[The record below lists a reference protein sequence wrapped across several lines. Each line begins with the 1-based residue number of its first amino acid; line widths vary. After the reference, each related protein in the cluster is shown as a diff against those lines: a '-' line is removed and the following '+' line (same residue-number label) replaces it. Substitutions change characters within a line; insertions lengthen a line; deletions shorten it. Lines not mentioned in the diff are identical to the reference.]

1 MNKKGAIELSI
12 GTIVIIV
19 LALIML
25 ILGIVFVRSIMCAGI
40 QVSEDLGSGVKNQVR
55 NLFGGDKL
63 GVKCVGESGQ
73 EIKYGT
79 GGRRQVV
86 CIIKTDEQT
95 EYQLRV
101 KEVKSLSGVNTA
113 TAEKW
118 IIDQDWKG
126 KVSPGGNG
134 AEATVLLLN
143 IPKDAPTTSLKLT
156 IEAKNTNTDSVTS
169 HTLYIDI
176 VPVGFFRTTLC

>member
-19 LALIML
+19 LALVML

-40 QVSEDLGSGVKNQVR
+40 QVSEDLGAGVKNQVR

-79 GGRRQVV
+79 GGKRQVI
-86 CIIKTDEQT
+86 CIIKTDEQA
-95 EYQLRV
+95 EYNIKV
-101 KEVKSLSGVNTA
+101 KELKSLSGVNTQ

-126 KVSPGGNG
+126 KVSPGGDG
-134 AEATVLLLN
+134 VEASVLMLN
-143 IPKDAPTTSLKLT
+143 IPKDAPITSLKLT
-156 IEAKNTNTDSVTS
+156 IEARNTNTDSTTTHYS
-169 HTLYIDI
+169 YIEI
-176 VPVGFFRTTLC
+176 VPVGFFKTTLC